1 MKHSFYIVF
10 IFFFIIGCTKIPP
23 RRPINPKPSATI
35 FKANIEA
42 SKKIIQEENKKIV
55 DYFAQDSTKTY
66 INSNNG
72 FWYTYVDKVETDTF
86 TPKEG
91 DDVVLSYDITT
102 LNDDIIYSKEDLGLK
117 NYKIDKEDFISGIQK
132 GIKLMKEGET
142 ITFVI
147 PFYNAFGISGDGNK
161 IGFKQTI
168 KSTVTLI
175 KINKLN

>member
-10 IFFFIIGCTKIPP
+10 ILFFIIGCTKTQP
-23 RRPINPKPSATI
+23 RRPINPKPSTTI
-35 FKANIEA
+35 FKTNIEA
-42 SKKIIQEENKKIV
+42 SKKLIQAENKKIV
-55 DYFAQDSTKTY
+55 DYISQDSTKTY

-72 FWYTYVDKVETDTF
+72 FWYTYVDKVEIDTI
-86 TPKEG
+86 TPKVG
-91 DDVVLSYDITT
+91 DDVVLNYNITT

-117 NYKIDKEDFISGIQK
+117 NYKVDKEDFISGLQK
-132 GIKLMKEGET
+132 GIKLMKAGET

-161 IGFKQTI
+161 IGLKQTI

-175 KINKLN
+175 KINKSN

>member
-10 IFFFIIGCTKIPP
+10 IFFFIIGCTKTPP

-72 FWYTYVDKVETDTF
+72 FWYTYVDKVMD
-86 TPKEG
+86 
-91 DDVVLSYDITT
+91 
-102 LNDDIIYSKEDLGLK
+102 SKEEVSVTRIPKTPLMSNFADMIKRNTLGFC
-117 NYKIDKEDFISGIQK
+117 FIYHSCRGIICDYCSRI
-132 GIKLMKEGET
+132 GIYTAIFDIAKYCIN
-142 ITFVI
+142 IT
-147 PFYNAFGISGDGNK
+147 AGA
-161 IGFKQTI
+161 
-168 KSTVTLI
+168 
-175 KINKLN
+175 